1 MKLLSNST
9 ISADALKGAVV
20 TNEHGA
26 EFKCIGVAFSIS
38 STNLLEPLLQLQEY
52 DGEGELMEGTVG
64 VPLTSLEG
72 WSIKL
77 QDYLTSPLGNL

>member
-1 MKLLSNST
+1 MKLSNNST
-9 ISADALKGAVV
+9 VSVDALKGALV

-64 VPLTSLEG
+64 LPLSSTNG
-72 WSIKL
+72 WSIQL
-77 QDYLTSPLGNL
+77 QPIN